1 MDIKSKLPKSETT
14 IFSVM
19 TALAAEHQAINLG
32 QGFPDYDCNEDL
44 KKLINKYLVEGRNQ
58 YCPMPGLLALRE
70 SIAEKI
76 YKSYEV
82 DINPKDEITVTAGAT
97 QALFTAISA
106 FIHSGDEVIIFE
118 PAYDSYY
125 PSILLA
131 GGIPK
136 PNRLYAPD
144 FKIDWNELKD
154 MITDKTKMII
164 INSPHNP
171 TGTSLEEQ
179 DLLNLQEIVKDKNI
193 IVLSDEVYEHLIY
206 DENQHQSVL
215 KFPQLFQQC
224 IAVYSFGKTFHSTGW
239 KIGYAVGPDHL
250 MKEFRNVHQWNVFSV
265 NSFIQY
271 ALADYLKNSENYE
284 YLPNFFQSKRDL
296 LLSELENSPL
306 KSTPASGTYFQVFD
320 YSKISDLP
328 DFEFAK
334 YLTTEIGVAA
344 IPISPFYSIEIKEQ
358 NIRLCF
364 AKKESTLL
372 NATKN
377 LRKLRK

>member
-19 TALAAEHQAINLG
+19 SALAAEHQAINLG

-44 KKLINKYLVEGRNQ
+44 KKLINKYLVEGKNQ

-82 DINPKDEITVTAGAT
+82 DINPVDEITVTAGAT
-97 QALFTAISA
+97 QALFTAIST

-136 PNRLYAPD
+136 PHRLYGPD

-154 MITDKTKMII
+154 MITDQTKMII

-296 LLSELENSPL
+296 LLSELEDSPL

-320 YSKISDLP
+320 YSEISDLP

-372 NATKN
+372 DATKN
-377 LRKLRK
+377 LRKLKK